1 MEKEVESG
9 KTRKKMEK
17 GKQVKKNS
25 FYIIKCSYNACL
37 MYVYCSLLMNSTRKD
52 LSSFVASLVLRRS
65 FSSLRLENPGV
76 YIIVKM

>member
-1 MEKEVESG
+1 MEKELE
-9 KTRKKMEK
+9 KREKKIGNRERSK
-17 GKQVKKNS
+17 KKNS
-25 FYIIKCSYNACL
+25 FYIIKFSYNACL

-65 FSSLRLENPGV
+65 FSSLRLENPGL